1 MMEALFWA
9 SVLAIAFAYF
19 GYPLSLWAVGVL
31 RTECHVKS
39 PFFPN
44 VTVIIAAFN
53 EQQRIDRKLQNT
65 LMLDYPREKLQVIV
79 ASDGSTDQTNEK
91 VGAYRDSGIELFAL
105 KQHRG
110 KEAAQK
116 EAVKRATGE
125 VLVFTD
131 VATFLPVD
139 ALTEI
144 VSNFADASV
153 GCVSSRD
160 QLIGKDGKPSGEG
173 LYVRYEMWLRKLES
187 SVGSLVGLSGSF
199 FAARRDVCRDFSE
212 DMQSDFGTVLR
223 SVKKGLRGVLEQNAI
238 GVYPDVLDAKQ
249 EFERKT
255 RTVLRGLTVFFR
267 NLEFLN
273 LFRYGLF
280 SYQFLCHKLLR
291 WLVPLF
297 MGVAFLS
304 SLILSAASLGFL
316 SLLLGQLI
324 FYSLAFL
331 GWRSTTSNIVLKIPT
346 YFLTVN
352 SSILLA
358 WCRYL
363 NGQRVMM
370 WTPSER

>member
-1 MMEALFWA
+1 LTA
-9 SVLAIAFAYF
+9 
-19 GYPLSLWAVGVL
+19 
-31 RTECHVKS
+31 
-39 PFFPN
+39 
-44 VTVIIAAFN
+44 
-53 EQQRIDRKLQNT
+53 
-65 LMLDYPREKLQVIV
+65 
-79 ASDGSTDQTNEK
+79 
-91 VGAYRDSGIELFAL
+91 
-105 KQHRG
+105 
-110 KEAAQK
+110 
-116 EAVKRATGE
+116 
-125 VLVFTD
+125 
-131 VATFLPVD
+131 D

-144 VSNFADASV
+144 VSNFADPSV

-160 QLIGKDGKPSGEG
+160 QLIGKDGTPSGEG

-199 FAARRDVCRDFSE
+199 FAARKEVCRDFSE

-223 SVKKGLRGVLEQNAI
+223 SVKMGLRGVLDENAI
-238 GVYPDVLDAKQ
+238 GFYHDILDGKQ

-267 NLEFLN
+267 NIEFLN

-297 MGVAFLS
+297 MSAAFLS
-304 SLILSAASLGFL
+304 NVILSADSLVFS
-316 SLLLGQLI
+316 SLLFGQLI
-324 FYSLAFL
+324 FYSLAYL

-352 SSILLA
+352 SSILTA
-358 WCRYL
+358 WWRYL